1 MKNELSIEE
10 IADYILEKDL
20 INKNITIQVYEEIVH
35 LGHFLNS
42 LKPHNIL
49 EVGARGGT
57 FLLFSKLSTGTKIAV
72 DMDSVFKDSIYLS
85 MIGED
90 FHFLNADSQSI
101 ETFEKVKSICPQF
114 DFIFIDGD
122 HSYDSCKEDINMWL
136 PKIKQ
141 GGIIAGHDYL
151 EACFMGVVNAVNET
165 FGKPDKTYNDTSWLK
180 FL

>member
-57 FLLFSKLSTGTKIAV
+57 FLLFSSIAIARVHGVLVRVHGVHVYHGTMV
-72 DMDSVFKDSIYLS
+72 
-85 MIGED
+85 
-90 FHFLNADSQSI
+90 
-101 ETFEKVKSICPQF
+101 
-114 DFIFIDGD
+114 
-122 HSYDSCKEDINMWL
+122 
-136 PKIKQ
+136 
-141 GGIIAGHDYL
+141 
-151 EACFMGVVNAVNET
+151 
-165 FGKPDKTYNDTSWLK
+165 
-180 FL
+180 

>member
-1 MKNELSIEE
+1 MKNELSIEQ
-10 IADYILEKDL
+10 IAEYILEKDL

-90 FHFLNADSQSI
+90 FHFLNDVRPKYAY
-101 ETFEKVKSICPQF
+101 QF
-114 DFIFIDGD
+114 
-122 HSYDSCKEDINMWL
+122 
-136 PKIKQ
+136 
-141 GGIIAGHDYL
+141 HD
-151 EACFMGVVNAVNET
+151 
-165 FGKPDKTYNDTSWLK
+165 
-180 FL
+180 